1 MGEVSSE
8 LNLPSST
15 IRTWE
20 RRYGLNPS
28 VRTAGG
34 HRRYDT
40 DDVERLRLM
49 TDLVNQGVS
58 PAEAAGAVRRS
69 RLAGT
74 TSSSGQNKAARELWA
89 DEVLAAARELDAAR
103 IHSLLGSVLSEQGAK
118 AAWMFYLTPMLQR
131 VGEEW
136 TAGILGIDAEHLVSE
151 LATNALRAYLHALPI
166 VEGPV
171 EVVLACAEEDQHV
184 LPLLALQCTLA
195 EHGVATQAFGQ
206 RMPAAAIADVVAR
219 ARPRA
224 LFLWASLPRPRGD
237 RLHRVATAL
246 AARTTVVLG
255 GPGWADVD
263 VARARSVHDL
273 PSALTAVM
281 RDQFLVRDLLSPG
294 DLELTGP

>member
-8 LNLPSST
+8 LDLPSST

-34 HRRYDT
+34 HRRYDS

-49 TDLVNQGVS
+49 TDLVNQGITPS
-58 PAEAAGAVRRS
+58 EAAGVVRRTM
-69 RLAGT
+69 LAGT
-74 TSSSGQNKAARELWA
+74 AASSGGNKAARDQWS
-89 DEVLAAARELDAAR
+89 DEVLEATRRLDAAR
-103 IHSLLGSVLSEQGAK
+103 VHELLTSALAEHGAK
-118 AAWMFYLTPMLQR
+118 AAWMFYVAPMLQR

-136 TAGILGIDAEHLVSE
+136 TAGTLGIDGEHLVSE
-151 LATNALRAYLHALPI
+151 LTTNALRSHLHSLPV

-184 LPLLALQCTLA
+184 LPLLALQCTLT
-195 EHGVATQAFGQ
+195 EQGVATQAFGQ

-219 ARPRA
+219 TKPRS
-224 LFLWASLPRPRGD
+224 LFLWASLRRPRGD

-255 GPGWADVD
+255 GPGWAGVD
-263 VARARSVHDL
+263 VARARVVHDL
-273 PSALTAVM
+273 PSALTAVT
-281 RDQFLVRDLLSPG
+281 RDQLLVRDMISS
-294 DLELTGP
+294 DMELTGP

>member
-8 LNLPSST
+8 LDLPSST

-20 RRYGLNPS
+20 RRYDLNPS

-34 HRRYDT
+34 HRRYDA

-49 TDLVNQGVS
+49 TDLVNQGVT
-58 PAEAAGAVRRS
+58 PAEAAGVVRRS
-69 RLAGT
+69 MLTRT
-74 TSSSGQNKAARELWA
+74 TASSGNNRAARERWS
-89 DEVLAAARELDAAR
+89 DDVLAATKSLDAAR
-103 IHSLLGSVLSEQGAK
+103 VHLLLGAALSEHGAK
-118 AAWMFYLTPMLQR
+118 AGWMFYLAPMLQR

-136 TAGILGIDAEHLVSE
+136 TGGTLGIDGEHLVSE
-151 LATNALRAYLHALPI
+151 LTTNALRSHLHALPV

-195 EHGVATQAFGQ
+195 ENGIATQAFGQ

-219 ARPRA
+219 TKPRS
-224 LFLWASLPRPRGD
+224 LFLWASLRRPRGD

-246 AARTTVVLG
+246 ATRTTVVLG
-255 GPGWADVD
+255 GPGWKDVD
-263 VARARSVHDL
+263 IARARVVHDL
-273 PSALTAVM
+273 PSALTAVT
-281 RDQFLVRDLLSPG
+281 RDQLLVRDMLSS
-294 DLELTGP
+294 DMELTGP